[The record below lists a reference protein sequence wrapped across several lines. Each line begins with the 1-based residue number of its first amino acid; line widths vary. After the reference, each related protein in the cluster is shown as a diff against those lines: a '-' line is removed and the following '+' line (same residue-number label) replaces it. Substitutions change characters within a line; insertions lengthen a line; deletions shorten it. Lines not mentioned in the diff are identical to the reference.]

1 MRQVFLDN
9 QDYQRIYTILKC
21 DREQYGQIHPII
33 NNLNVFSISRLSSTD
48 DINELV
54 NEKLRLMSFQN
65 SEQRLSIAL
74 SRGKA
79 IHEFLQSR
87 LVPDWQV
94 EKEII
99 YKPIDRNYTLM
110 GHIDAF
116 SITLRVIYDFKNTGQ
131 KPHTYWHD
139 HLINS
144 GRIQLGTYMKILQLQ
159 SNINVTGYL
168 CIIANEGLTVYEV
181 ETSDADKVYQII
193 LNRADALYAELVKR
207 GVIKC

>member
-1 MRQVFLDN
+1 MILVRPDH
-9 QDYQRIYTILKC
+9 QDFQRIESILKC

-33 NNLNVFSISRLSSTD
+33 NNSNVFSISRLSSTD
-48 DINELV
+48 NIGELV

-79 IHEFLQSR
+79 VHEFLQSR
-87 LVPDWQV
+87 LNSNWQV

-99 YKPIDRNYTLM
+99 YKPIDRNYILM
-110 GHIDAF
+110 GHVDAISF
-116 SITLRVIYDFKNTGQ
+116 TFRVIYDFKNTGQ
-131 KPHTYWHD
+131 KPHTYWYE
-139 HLINS
+139 HLLNS

-159 SNINVTGYL
+159 LDINVTGYL
-168 CIIANEGLTVYEV
+168 CIISDEGLTVYEV
-181 ETSDADKVYQII
+181 ETSDVDESYQII

-207 GVIKC
+207 GIIK